1 MLSNSIYHL
10 PTACSRQ
17 LRLPRTHLP
26 PTKSG
31 CTFVLGARGRL
42 PARMVPEISGS
53 LLRAMDMKLTVPVAL
68 IGGSIFL
75 SGCCSIVA
83 PKTTARVVAAP
94 HTRPIIRALAK
105 YHKDEQEYPDSLQF
119 LLPDYLSGDLEKR
132 TRRVSEHGQRW
143 AIDYKRIDP
152 QTYELS
158 FNHAFHDVYYRN
170 GEVTRA
176 SSNPFR

>member
-1 MLSNSIYHL
+1 
-10 PTACSRQ
+10 
-17 LRLPRTHLP
+17 
-26 PTKSG
+26 
-31 CTFVLGARGRL
+31 
-42 PARMVPEISGS
+42 
-53 LLRAMDMKLTVPVAL
+53 MDMKLTVPVAL